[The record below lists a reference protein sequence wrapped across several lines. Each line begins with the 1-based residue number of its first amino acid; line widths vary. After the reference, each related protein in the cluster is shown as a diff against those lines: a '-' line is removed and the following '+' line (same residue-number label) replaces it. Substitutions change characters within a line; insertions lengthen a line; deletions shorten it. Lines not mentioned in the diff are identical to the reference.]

1 MKEYIINVT
10 HIEELQTISN
20 IKELDK
26 IFARAK
32 STIVNG
38 EPVLLVRKQANGLTE
53 KFDELT
59 TLDALK
65 EYKDGVYKYL

>member
-1 MKEYIINVT
+1 MKEYVINVT

>member
-38 EPVLLVRKQANGLTE
+38 EPVLLVRKQTSGLTE

>member
-1 MKEYIINVT
+1 MKEYVINVT
-10 HIEELQTISN
+10 HIEELQTIGN
-20 IKELDK
+20 INELDK
-26 IFARAK
+26 IFVRAK

-38 EPVLLVRKQANGLTE
+38 ESVLLVRKQANGLTE

>member
-1 MKEYIINVT
+1 MKEYVINVT

-38 EPVLLVRKQANGLTE
+38 EPVLLVRKQTSGLTE